1 MERNLSLCLLV
12 AAALCGCFSGR
23 ADAFSVPQ
31 LQNPTTD
38 LKTKTAFRTNKDA
51 AVKQGTSF
59 VASLAFAAVM
69 FTGTPV
75 TWADE
80 YGVEKEAPTIFTG
93 ETVEV
98 SSKSGRVK
106 HIAR

>member
-1 MERNLSLCLLV
+1 MKRYLSFCLLV
-12 AAALCGCFSGR
+12 VAALCCCFSG

-31 LQNPTTD
+31 LQNPTD
-38 LKTKTAFRTNKDA
+38 SKTKTAFGTGKDA
-51 AVKQGTSF
+51 AVKQGTSL
-59 VASLAFAAVM
+59 VASLAFAAVV

-98 SSKSGRVK
+98 SSKSRSNSYS
-106 HIAR
+106 